1 MPMSDEDLLS
11 LDPDEEDMLLTAGL
25 SDASSGHLRALTN
38 EEIDK
43 LFESPEKNHP
53 K

>member
-1 MPMSDEDLLS
+1 MPLSVEDLLS
-11 LDPDEEDMLLTAGL
+11 LDPDEDMLLTAGL

-43 LFESPEKNHP
+43 LFESPEKKHP